1 MIVSSYADFAS
12 LLAEREPP
20 CLSLYQPTH
29 RQFPASRENPIR
41 YRNLVDALHDS
52 LGKSH
57 SGATATEL
65 IEPLQALQ
73 ADRALWEHPRDGL
86 AVFAARGFLSVYRVQ
101 RPVPEL
107 TIVAESFHVKPL
119 VRIVQTTDAYQVL
132 VLDREKIALYEGN
145 RDVLDPVE
153 LAPDVPRTIEAAL
166 GEQLSEPYTKVGT
179 HRAGPG
185 TPTRHG
191 HGSRKDEVKKDAERF
206 FRVVDKAVLEHHSR
220 PSGLPLVLA
229 ALPEHQGLFRQLS
242 RNSQLVEKGVVM
254 NASALAPDELRR
266 AAWTVMESFHHEKT
280 RALAEEFAEALPKR
294 LGSDRL
300 SEVGTAAV
308 NGRIATLLVDAEQH
322 IGGRLNPE
330 SGLVEKAE
338 LNSPDTDD
346 VLDDIAVSVL
356 RNKGQVNVVPAA
368 QMPTRAG
375 VAAIFRY

>member
-1 MIVSSYADFAS
+1 MHA
-12 LLAEREPP
+12 
-20 CLSLYQPTH
+20 
-29 RQFPASRENPIR
+29 
-41 YRNLVDALHDS
+41 
-52 LGKSH
+52 
-57 SGATATEL
+57 
-65 IEPLQALQ
+65 
-73 ADRALWEHPRDGL
+73 
-86 AVFAARGFLSVYRVQ
+86 FAARGFLSVYRVQ

-229 ALPEHQGLFRQLS
+229 ALPEHLGLFRQLS